1 MLWRRKLPLATA
13 QQFIGHTSQ
22 SLDSESI
29 ILFCLKEACN
39 NKNMFVRWNT
49 LKRNLFFKI
58 ETRFICHF
66 EKINCPAFIIWH
78 DASVTS
84 SFSIFSPE
92 AESYPTQFQCLR
104 FNFCKNI
111 HIKGITSMR
120 HHSQQTV
127 RNGLWYCLSSSCLFP
142 DAWYVRTWKMIVSKV
157 TVQCPERQR
166 VENFG
171 VLRSDAVYLG
181 ARFFMF
187 LPNVAKHPSSD
198 SVVSHTRRA
207 DYR

>member
-1 MLWRRKLPLATA
+1 MWFPDPVWMLWRRKLPLATA

-39 NKNMFVRWNT
+39 NKNMFVSLKYSETEFVLQNRNT
-49 LKRNLFFKI
+49 
-58 ETRFICHF
+58 FICHF

-111 HIKGITSMR
+111 HIKDITSFTTNSPKWIM
-120 HHSQQTV
+120 
-127 RNGLWYCLSSSCLFP
+127 LLFVFIMP
-142 DAWYVRTWKMIVSKV
+142 FFQM
-157 TVQCPERQR
+157 
-166 VENFG
+166 
-171 VLRSDAVYLG
+171 LG
-181 ARFFMF
+181 M
-187 LPNVAKHPSSD
+187 
-198 SVVSHTRRA
+198 
-207 DYR
+207 